1 MRSRSRRDRKPAKR
15 RRPAPVSDSFRERR
29 LACPWPSAA
38 TRNAVAGI
46 SITTTVAAP
55 RDAYRTRAMRCRGHP
70 TRDQKGGRG
79 QARDAGFGTE
89 VASGAFVIW
98 RTDPP
103 ARIVYLVS
111 HGGRSETREGSARH
125 LDPAELKPLA
135 PKRPPRPW
143 HAVSIVPG
151 SQPCAAA
158 AGLVR
163 KRFLS
168 REAPHLAAQGL
179 RSGAVRLPLRT
190 PRRPPKGPAPRE
202 ARWAFRS
209 TVTMVSTRTSAAARS
224 AAVARPTASSQGTLP
239 LSPREREAEASLLTL
254 NAAHQREPHPG
265 FDAER
270 GGLERLARHKHRVAA
285 HHVAHR

>member
-1 MRSRSRRDRKPAKR
+1 MQSRSRRDRTPAKR

-29 LACPWPSAA
+29 LACLWPSAA

-46 SITTTVAAP
+46 SITMTGAAP

-98 RTDPP
+98 RTDPL
-103 ARIVYLVS
+103 ARIVYLVF
-111 HGGRSETREGSARH
+111 HGGRSETREGSAR
-125 LDPAELKPLA
+125 PTGRAQA
-135 PKRPPRPW
+135 
-143 HAVSIVPG
+143 AG
-151 SQPCAAA
+151 SQAAA
-158 AGLVR
+158 TAVARGEHRPGFAALRGRRGPGPQEVPVARCAVPCRSRTAIRGNAPAGTITTTIVAR
-163 KRFLS
+163 ARV
-168 REAPHLAAQGL
+168 AQA
-179 RSGAVRLPLRT
+179 S
-190 PRRPPKGPAPRE
+190 
-202 ARWAFRS
+202 WAFRS
-209 TVTMVSTRTSAAARS
+209 TVTKAQTSAAARS
-224 AAVARPTASSQGTLP
+224 AAVARPTAKRPGIAFP
-239 LSPREREAEASLLTL
+239 LREAEASLLAL

-270 GGLERLARHKHRVAA
+270 GGLERLARHKDRVAA